1 MIDRDEKLLRD
12 LQDPKWSRFRDT
24 AAQAARR
31 IEDLKN
37 DCRYWQ
43 DLWQKAATRLLQVDP
58 DINSKSTT
66 VVERFER
73 LRQLEGNTEPRVI
86 AEIKARKPDPW
97 RDV

>member
-1 MIDRDEKLLRD
+1 MTDRDDKLIQELKN
-12 LQDPKWSRFRDT
+12 PKWSRYRDV

-43 DLWQKAATRLLQVDP
+43 DLWERAATRLLQIDP

-73 LRQLEGNTEPRVI
+73 LRHLEGNTEPRVI
-86 AEIKARKPDPW
+86 AEIKAQPNPW
-97 RDV
+97 KDV